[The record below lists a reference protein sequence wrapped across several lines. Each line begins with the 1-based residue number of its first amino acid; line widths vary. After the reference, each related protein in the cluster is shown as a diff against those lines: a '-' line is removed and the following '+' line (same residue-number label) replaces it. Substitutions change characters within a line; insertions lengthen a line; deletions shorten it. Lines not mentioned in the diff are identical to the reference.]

1 MADDI
6 EVVGMWYRFINVKK
20 IKSEKEAMAL
30 LYELGRRGIAG
41 AISFHDGYL
50 EIGFLREP
58 THDELS
64 FLKQF
69 LQADRFEE
77 VDLYE

>member
-1 MADDI
+1 
-6 EVVGMWYRFINVKK
+6 MWYRFINVKR
-20 IKSEKEAMAL
+20 IKSEKEARAL
-30 LYELGRRGIAG
+30 LFELGKRGIAG
-41 AISFHDGYL
+41 AIGFHDEDL

-58 THDELS
+58 TQDELN

-77 VDLYE
+77 VDSHD